1 MVFHFGTQQPMV
13 VIERGGTTYMH
24 MAQDPAQFQTV
35 PSKKVQMRAFA
46 KEKKARHELM
56 LEARAMLKKST
67 MADIKGD
74 AGASQ
79 CLRTKAANMGQG
91 AVSLHAPTT
100 MSYSELPSPMT
111 RRTEGEVLEGLEI
124 ASKDLRRLV
133 TNARSSDSPHP
144 LRNYR
149 RKYRKVL

>member
-1 MVFHFGTQQPMV
+1 
-13 VIERGGTTYMH
+13 
-24 MAQDPAQFQTV
+24 
-35 PSKKVQMRAFA
+35 MRAFA

-56 LEARAMLKKST
+56 LKARAMLKKST

-79 CLRTKAANMGQG
+79 CLRTKAANMRHG

-100 MSYSELPSPMT
+100 MSYSELPSSMT

-124 ASKDLRRLV
+124 ASKDLLRLV
-133 TNARSSDSPHP
+133 TNASTARYYDFI
-144 LRNYR
+144 NN
-149 RKYRKVL
+149 